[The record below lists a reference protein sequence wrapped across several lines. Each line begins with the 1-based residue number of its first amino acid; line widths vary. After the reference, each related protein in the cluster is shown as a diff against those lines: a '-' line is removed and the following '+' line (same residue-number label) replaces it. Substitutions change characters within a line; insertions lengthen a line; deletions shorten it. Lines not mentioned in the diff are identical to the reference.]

1 MVWDYIIISTII
13 GLIVFI
19 IVYILLYVYQTYN
32 LRNKDKNDYIDP
44 EKYEE
49 DFIALAIK
57 NIDSKPTEQQEKEY
71 DKIIDDLLYKKDI
84 KIKDINNEVVSF
96 NKEDIV
102 KLEHFKN
109 EYRIVLKHGEVY
121 IISRETTQELTKK
134 LLKGVK

>member
-32 LRNKDKNDYIDP
+32 LRNKDENGYIDP

-49 DFIALAIK
+49 DFIAFAIK

-71 DKIIDDLLYKKDI
+71 EKIIDDLLYKKDF
-84 KIKDINNEVVSF
+84 KIKDINNKVVSF

-109 EYRIVLKHGEVY
+109 EYRLVLKHGEVH
-121 IISRETTQELTKK
+121 IISSETTQELTKK

>member
-13 GLIVFI
+13 GIIFFI
-19 IVYILLYVYQTYN
+19 IVYILLYAYQTYN
-32 LRNKDKNDYIDP
+32 LRNKDKNGYIDP

-71 DKIIDDLLYKKDI
+71 EKIIDDLLYKKDI
-84 KIKDINNEVVSF
+84 KIKDINNNVVSF
-96 NKEDIV
+96 NKEDVV

-109 EYRIVLKHGEVY
+109 EYRLVLKHGEVY
-121 IISRETTQELTKK
+121 IISSATTQELTKK
-134 LLKGVK
+134 LLKGVR